1 MIDSDEIQSPYT
13 FLILIWH
20 TEKKI
25 LQEKPS
31 DVTCKPNFPEWER
44 LDVCWTL
51 HTPFSCIYC
60 NKSELSLGIEGWA
73 FQDQVSVLFVT
84 SVCQFIASVS
94 LGVKGNVLIAV
105 QGSLGLKKNGGGG
118 SLRACYD
125 MITPKGL
132 ILVLKL
138 IFYSLH
144 FPSPVV
150 LKPRLH
156 LGITQGALST
166 CVALGAHHQIN
177 RIPWGLST
185 GRLKHSS
192 NLKSELSWPFSL
204 FLTVLSLFK
213 VYLSPKWGLYFSK
226 ID

>member
-1 MIDSDEIQSPYT
+1 MREIR
-13 FLILIWH
+13 
-20 TEKKI
+20 
-25 LQEKPS
+25 
-31 DVTCKPNFPEWER
+31 R
-44 LDVCWTL
+44 LL
-51 HTPFSCIYC
+51 NSAHSFSCILLQQVWIIPWDRR
-60 NKSELSLGIEGWA
+60 LSFSGPSFCSICHLYLSVYRLCLSRCERKCFDSCSG
-73 FQDQVSVLFVT
+73 VSWPEKT
-84 SVCQFIASVS
+84 
-94 LGVKGNVLIAV
+94 
-105 QGSLGLKKNGGGG
+105 GG

-150 LKPRLH
+150 LKPGCTLGLPRELWAPMLH
-156 LGITQGALST
+156 WS
-166 CVALGAHHQIN
+166 AHHQIN

-192 NLKSELSWPFSL
+192 HLKSELSWPFSL

>member
-1 MIDSDEIQSPYT
+1 MREIRRLLNSAHSF
-13 FLILIWH
+13 FLHLLQQVWIIPWDRRLSFSGPSFCSICHLYLSVYRLCLSRCERKCFDNCSGVSWP
-20 TEKKI
+20 EKK
-25 LQEKPS
+25 
-31 DVTCKPNFPEWER
+31 R
-44 LDVCWTL
+44 
-51 HTPFSCIYC
+51 
-60 NKSELSLGIEGWA
+60 
-73 FQDQVSVLFVT
+73 
-84 SVCQFIASVS
+84 
-94 LGVKGNVLIAV
+94 
-105 QGSLGLKKNGGGG
+105 GGGWE

-156 LGITQGALST
+156 LGVTQGALST

-177 RIPWGLST
+177 RTPWGLST